1 VLADAEGAAPAAV
14 REVDPHSL
22 ALGAELADAL
32 HEWARVADALR
43 RSGDSAD
50 SAAGD
55 LVSRRGRQ
63 LAGRVA
69 AAMGAAVSYV
79 DPLSG
84 ETREVPVPEVDQPR
98 YRVPAAPWLR
108 DRDDLPA
115 DDESGQ
121 DDADDIDGPAEHQPD
136 EPTPWAAGLTVSA
149 FAGLVIMAVVISLS
163 LGLGQANRWLAL
175 IANVVIAIGLAPSVW
190 LTRNVRVWRWVA
202 YGIVAGLLIGWI
214 ALLFTLL

>member
-1 VLADAEGAAPAAV
+1 VRDGRAVLADEAQ
-14 REVDPHSL
+14 EVDPHSL
-22 ALGAELADAL
+22 ALGAELSDAL

-43 RSGDSAD
+43 RSGDSSD

-63 LAGRVA
+63 LAGRLA

-84 ETREVPVPEVDQPR
+84 ETREVSVPEVEQPR
-98 YRVPAAPWLR
+98 YRVPAAPWL
-108 DRDDLPA
+108 DESDVDDPDDL
-115 DDESGQ
+115 
-121 DDADDIDGPAEHQPD
+121 DGPVEQVPD

-149 FAGLVIMAVVISLS
+149 FAGMVVMAVVISLS
-163 LGLGQANRWLAL
+163 LGLGQTNRWLPL

-202 YGIVAGLLIGWI
+202 YGIVAGLAVGWI
-214 ALLFTLL
+214 GLLLTLL